1 MIEPMTKTING
12 NEYVIT
18 PFAGMHGWKLQ
29 TRLGK
34 MIGPALKEVFG
45 SIPKG
50 QIANLMDSDIDPA
63 MLGGGIAALIDAIA
77 SGDPQGELVAELLS
91 QTTRNEAL
99 LRPATINDVYAANYT
114 EMFKAVI
121 AVVGANGFFGLPA
134 DSTGFLSGLLD
145 K

>member
-1 MIEPMTKTING
+1 MIEPVTKTING

-34 MIGPALKEVFG
+34 MIGPALKEVIG
-45 SIPKG
+45 SLPKG
-50 QIANLMDSDIDPA
+50 KIANLMDSDIDPSV
-63 MLGGGIAALIDAIA
+63 LGGGIAALIDAIA
-77 SGDPQGELVAELLS
+77 SGDPQGEFVAELLS
-91 QTTRNEAL
+91 QTTRNGAL
-99 LRPATINDVYAANYT
+99 LRAATINDVYAANYT

-134 DSTGFLSGLLD
+134 DSTGFVSGLLD